1 MKKRSLVAMASAVA
15 VVALAGGSFG
25 IGRTSD
31 GGPAAGAPSN
41 AAPSNAAASGAS
53 GASSASTGSGASGSG
68 SSAGSTAPAPAS
80 AQAVSSGAY
89 AGANG
94 ATMEKAIAGLQT
106 HLASVPGD
114 YPGWAS
120 LGLAYVQQA
129 KISVNSDFYPKAQGV
144 LEKSLSINDTD
155 NFLAYAGLSAL
166 ASARH
171 DFGGAE
177 TLARK
182 GLVLN
187 PSSPVLYGT
196 LGDALVQLGRY
207 DEADVAIDKMV
218 GLRPDTASLA
228 RQSYLRELRGDVASA
243 RTLMEQALDF
253 APTPSDRAFALFYLG
268 ELDFNSGDPNA
279 ALDRY
284 RQALAASPTDVQ
296 SLAGKAKAEAAIG
309 QNLTA
314 VDDYATVVA
323 RAPEPGVVLEYG
335 ELLESLGR
343 TADAEAQYKIVE
355 TTQKLF
361 AANGVE
367 PDATPTLFYA
377 DHGQASASLANATL
391 GIKTRPFL
399 VMQDAYAWALHRNG
413 RDQDALVAAQAALA
427 TGMRS
432 ALFHY
437 HAGMIEKSLGNVD
450 QARAELTMALQIN
463 PSFSPLAAPLARQA
477 LTELSPS
484 A

>member
-1 MKKRSLVAMASAVA
+1 MKKRSLVAMAAAVA
-15 VVALAGGSFG
+15 VVALAGGAFG
-25 IGRTSD
+25 SGRTSD
-31 GGPAAGAPSN
+31 SRPSAGAPSN
-41 AAPSNAAASGAS
+41 PTVSGATASTGAGSPRSGAS
-53 GASSASTGSGASGSG
+53 GAGASG
-68 SSAGSTAPAPAS
+68 AGSTVPAPAA

-89 AGANG
+89 AGATG
-94 ATMEKAIAGLQT
+94 ATMEKAIAGLQA
-106 HLASVPGD
+106 HLATVPGD

-177 TLARK
+177 TLAGK
-182 GLVLN
+182 GLAIN
-187 PSSPVLYGT
+187 PSSPVLYGA

-207 DEADVAIDKMV
+207 DEADTAIDKMV
-218 GLRPDTASLA
+218 SLRPDTASLA
-228 RQSYLRELRGDVASA
+228 RQSYLRELRGDIAAA
-243 RTLMEQALDF
+243 RTLMQQSLAF

-279 ALDRY
+279 ALDLY

-377 DHGQASASLANATL
+377 DHGQASAALANASL

-413 RDQDALVAAQAALA
+413 RDQEALVAVRTALG

-437 HAGMIEKSLGNVD
+437 HAGMIEKSLGNLD
-450 QARAELTMALQIN
+450 GARVELAMALQLN